1 MRIGARPGKA
11 TTKVNKRTRPAPLF
25 AGQFSGLGSVA
36 IQRVVVAE
44 SVVFRD
50 LRELIE
56 RIGRSA
62 DNEKARSYAADVAK
76 SLGEITAHL
85 EHLQGFVPKASP
97 GDAALSIVD
106 EALSIIEGTALE
118 HISELI
124 SAVKITCQS
133 SMLFGYELA
142 GDPRSLENIK
152 KFQKEQAKRA
162 REGRRKKLAAS
173 QREQA
178 LNAAIEKHLGQATS
192 GRDHKDAASI
202 VALVNDDLEKHGF
215 SAVSVDAIRRRI
227 KKRRALVVT

>member
-11 TTKVNKRTRPAPLF
+11 TTKVNKRTRPASLF

-56 RIGRSA
+56 RIGHST

-76 SLGEITAHL
+76 SLGEMGAHL
-85 EHLQGFVPKASP
+85 EYLQGFVPKASP
-97 GDAALSIVD
+97 GDATPSIID
-106 EALSIIEGTALE
+106 AALSIIESTALE

-124 SAVKITCQS
+124 RAIKITCQS

-142 GDPRSLENIK
+142 GDPRPLKTIK
-152 KFQKEQAKRA
+152 EFQRAQAKSA
-162 REGRRKKLAAS
+162 REAKAKKIAMSAS
-173 QREQA
+173 VQA
-178 LNAAIEKHLGQATS
+178 LKAAVEKYLPQPS
-192 GRDHKDAASI
+192 GHDYKDANSI
-202 VALVNDDLEKHGF
+202 LDSVNEDLANRGLPKVNVDKVRRWIRKH
-215 SAVSVDAIRRRI
+215 
-227 KKRRALVVT
+227 RAL